1 MDDILKMIKELE
13 KKTDRHGESIIGNVK
28 DISTLQKEMQEVKDE
43 IEKLKLKKES
53 EGKVVFNEATEK
65 KE

>member
-1 MDDILKMIKELE
+1 
-13 KKTDRHGESIIGNVK
+13 
-28 DISTLQKEMQEVKDE
+28 MQEVKDE